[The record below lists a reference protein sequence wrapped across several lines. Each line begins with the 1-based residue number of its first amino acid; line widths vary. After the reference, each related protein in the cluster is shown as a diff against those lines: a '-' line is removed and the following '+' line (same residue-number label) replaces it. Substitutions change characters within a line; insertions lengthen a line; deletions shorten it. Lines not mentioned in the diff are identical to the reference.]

1 MSNLRTELLRM
12 KERCGL
18 TNEEISKDSHV
29 PLQTVNNVFSGRT
42 QDPGYSTVAALVK
55 AMHGSMDD
63 IEGFLP
69 HHHENSKEHCDCE
82 KCEKRIEKNKD
93 LYERMIASRDETITA
108 QKADIK
114 DREKSLK
121 DLKEAHDKL
130 IDSKNK
136 LITVLAVL
144 LGILGAILLGL
155 VGLDFLLP
163 TIGWITY
170 QIWCFLLFKV
180 DKIHYPKLKMKEFL
194 RFFIIS

>member
-63 IEGFLP
+63 IEGLLP
-69 HHHENSKEHCDCE
+69 HHEQYKEHGDCE

-93 LYERMIASRDETITA
+93 LYERMLSSCNETITA

-121 DLKEAHDKL
+121 DLNRECRDLKGGAASVNTTD
-130 IDSKNK
+130 
-136 LITVLAVL
+136 AV
-144 LGILGAILLGL
+144 
-155 VGLDFLLP
+155 
-163 TIGWITY
+163 
-170 QIWCFLLFKV
+170 K
-180 DKIHYPKLKMKEFL
+180 
-194 RFFIIS
+194 R

>member
-1 MSNLRTELLRM
+1 MLKTELLRM

-18 TNEEISKDSHV
+18 TNEEISKDSLV

-63 IEGFLP
+63 IEGLLP
-69 HHHENSKEHCDCE
+69 HHENRNSQNHHCNCE
-82 KCEKRIEKNKD
+82 KCEKQIEKNKE
-93 LYERMIASRDETITA
+93 LYERMLVSCNETIVA

-130 IDSKNK
+130 IISKNK
-136 LITVLAVL
+136 LITLLAVL
-144 LGILGAILLGL
+144 LGVLGAILLGL
-155 VGLDFLLP
+155 FGLDFLLP

-170 QIWCFLLFKV
+170 
-180 DKIHYPKLKMKEFL
+180 
-194 RFFIIS
+194 